1 MAMTIN
7 LTLVVQMA
15 HFLIAYVLI
24 SKFFLKPGYDAVKS
38 DENRLRQIR
47 SLIEEEQQQVA
58 QKELEKRS
66 RWQQCQHYFYK
77 NRPVVQTDRVGLVPL
92 GNQVP
97 FPEPSEKE
105 LKELAHEVSVH
116 LKEKMLH
123 D

>member
-1 MAMTIN
+1 MELAIN
-7 LTLVVQMA
+7 LTLIVQIV

-58 QKELEKRS
+58 AKELKKRS
-66 RWQQCQHYFYK
+66 RWQACQQYFYK
-77 NRPVVQTDRVGLVPL
+77 NRPVVETQRAGLVPL
-92 GNQVP
+92 VQQGP
-97 FPEPSEKE
+97 YSEPSQKE
-105 LKELAHEVSVH
+105 LKELAHEVSMS
-116 LKEKMLH
+116 LKEKMIH

>member
-1 MAMTIN
+1 MELTIN
-7 LTLVVQMA
+7 LTLIVQIV

-24 SKFFLKPGYDAVKS
+24 SKFFLRPGYEAVKS

-47 SLIEEEQQQVA
+47 SLIEEEQQHVA
-58 QKELEKRS
+58 AKELKKRS
-66 RWQQCQHYFYK
+66 RWQACQQYFHK
-77 NRPVVQTDRVGLVPL
+77 NRPIVETQSVGLVPL
-92 GNQVP
+92 SHQAP

-105 LKELAHEVSVH
+105 LKELAHDVSMS

>member
-58 QKELEKRS
+58 QKELRKKKS
-66 RWQQCQHYFYK
+66 
-77 NRPVVQTDRVGLVPL
+77 
-92 GNQVP
+92 
-97 FPEPSEKE
+97 
-105 LKELAHEVSVH
+105 LAAVSA
-116 LKEKMLH
+116 LLL
-123 D
+123 